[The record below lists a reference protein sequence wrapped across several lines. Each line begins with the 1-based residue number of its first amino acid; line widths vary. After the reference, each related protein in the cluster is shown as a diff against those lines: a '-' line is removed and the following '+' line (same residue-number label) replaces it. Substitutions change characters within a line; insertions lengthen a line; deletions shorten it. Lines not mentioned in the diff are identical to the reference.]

1 MIAWHRNTFIITGP
15 SWENPCIRCW
25 CDDTGK
31 FLHNWPLCRESTSQC
46 WHSSHKG
53 PVMQRWWL
61 LGAVS
66 LNKLFNKQAS
76 CWWFETTWCCDIIT
90 KFISMIRSI
99 FHITDHQSVRTQEAI
114 IYIGFAA
121 QMLTWGT
128 LTPNSAGHYFPVFYL
143 TTHPPIPDGKIMLRT
158 GKKFWYHIRIVCV
171 VVWIS
176 SKRINIMAAQVKKSN
191 EKNQWFF

>member
-1 MIAWHRNTFIITGP
+1 MIAWQRNTFIITGP

-31 FLHNWPLCRESTSQC
+31 FLHNWPLCRETTSQC

-66 LNKLFNKQAS
+66 LNKLFNKQTS

-90 KFISMIRSI
+90 KFMMRSF
-99 FHITDHQSVRTQEAI
+99 FHITDHQLVRTQDAI

-121 QMLTWGT
+121 QMLMLTWGT
-128 LTPNSAGHYFPVFYL
+128 LTPNSAGYYFPVFYL
-143 TTHPPIPDGKIMLRT
+143 TTHPPIPDG
-158 GKKFWYHIRIVCV
+158 
-171 VVWIS
+171 
-176 SKRINIMAAQVKKSN
+176 
-191 EKNQWFF
+191 